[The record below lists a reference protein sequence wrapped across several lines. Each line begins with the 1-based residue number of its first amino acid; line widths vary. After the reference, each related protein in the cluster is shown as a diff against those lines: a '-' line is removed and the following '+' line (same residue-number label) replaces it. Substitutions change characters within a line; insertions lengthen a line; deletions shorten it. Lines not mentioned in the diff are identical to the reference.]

1 MSMLKAQ
8 SYVNKPQR
16 KKTGLRGN
24 CTILVE
30 EKLYYPCTAKTKAL
44 ISYCEADL
52 RLCFR
57 IGKNPVF
64 RKIITRYRR
73 IGYNLNV
80 ICDSLHA

>member
-16 KKTGLRGN
+16 KKTGLRG
-24 CTILVE
+24 
-30 EKLYYPCTAKTKAL
+30 KLYYPCRREIVLSLYSENKGADH
-44 ISYCEADL
+44 CEADL